1 MKTLY
6 LAITL
11 FLSGVAIA
19 EDGQTKVDASRCN
32 VRVSYGS
39 SGTSRC
45 FFDEVMI
52 GIDSVDPLRVR
63 CGRLEVTCPNN
74 ADKAGDK
81 LTMDTEGFEF

>member
-1 MKTLY
+1 MKTIFLVITWV
-6 LAITL
+6 LA
-11 FLSGVAIA
+11 SAAIA
-19 EDGQTKVDASRCN
+19 EEAPTKVDTSRCN
-32 VRVSYGS
+32 VRVAYGS

-63 CGRLEVTCPNN
+63 CGRLEVTCPTNP
-74 ADKAGDK
+74 DGAGNK